1 MINARD
7 DARSHPSASPSLNR
21 PGEALKELQSCG
33 PEGLLCTSC
42 HGQTLM
48 KVIEDVIRGMCLLS
62 EVASGVITHSHTS
75 LISIFH
81 GFALPL
87 IACLTLC
94 HRRKCQRSRTCAQI
108 CAWILQGLAA
118 PRNSPFPLRLQL
130 GHQRHRKT
138 PPGQS
143 WACKRS
149 LGVCADKQVIAPSV
163 KPPHKHTNKQG
174 SIS

>member
-108 CAWILQGLAA
+108 CAWILQAWQPPGTAHFPCVYSSA
-118 PRNSPFPLRLQL
+118 TIGTEKPLRVRA
-130 GHQRHRKT
+130 GH
-138 PPGQS
+138 
-143 WACKRS
+143 AN
-149 LGVCADKQVIAPSV
+149 APSESV
-163 KPPHKHTNKQG
+163 LINKLLPHL
-174 SIS
+174 